1 MKHDKGAFLLI
12 VQFIVLSA
20 LFILDWIYQPQG
32 IVRGALFA
40 ALFAVTVIHLYVR
53 YRFTARL
60 KDMAAALRRATRGN
74 TNTRLLAND
83 DRHLDEVIF
92 SINELIEQLAKVHV
106 RTIRS
111 EAARK
116 SLLSNISHDI
126 RTPLTSIIGYADAL
140 KDDIA
145 ASGEEK
151 ERYLDILSGKAVAL
165 KELIDEIFE
174 LAKLDADEMPL
185 KPETLDFA
193 EIVRESVIGFLPE
206 LKKYGIELKV
216 NIPEE
221 ACSIVA
227 DRVSVL
233 RIVSNLIKNAVE
245 HGKDGKVL
253 GIELAEAG
261 GKYRLLVWDRGRGI
275 APEDLPRVFERMY
288 RTDRA
293 RNPAAHGSGLGLAI
307 AKALAEKHSGT
318 LWAESEPGVKTTF
331 GFAIPKRGA
340 ASRD

>member
-20 LFILDWIYQPQG
+20 LFILDWNYQPQG
-32 IVRGALFA
+32 IVHGALFA
-40 ALFAVTVIHLYVR
+40 ALFALTVVHLFVR

-60 KDMAAALRRATRGN
+60 KAMATALRRTTQGN

-83 DRHLDEVIF
+83 DRHFDEVIF

-145 ASGEEK
+145 ASSEEK

-193 EIVRESVIGFLPE
+193 EIVREAVIGFLPE
-206 LKKYGIELKV
+206 LKKVGIELKAS
-216 NIPEE
+216 IPEE
-221 ACSIVA
+221 ACSVVA
-227 DRVSVL
+227 DRVSML

-253 GIELAEAG
+253 GIELAEAAD
-261 GKYRLLVWDRGRGI
+261 KYRLLVWDRGSGI
-275 APEDLPRVFERMY
+275 SPEDLPRVFERMY

-293 RNPAAHGSGLGLAI
+293 RNPSAQGSGLGLAI

-331 GFAIPKRGA
+331 GFVIPKRGA
-340 ASRD
+340 VSRD

>member
-20 LFILDWIYQPQG
+20 LFILDWNYQPQG

-40 ALFAVTVIHLYVR
+40 GLFAVTVIHLFVR
-53 YRFTARL
+53 YRFMARL
-60 KDMAAALRRATRGN
+60 KAMVAALRRTTQGN

-83 DRHLDEVIF
+83 DRHLDEAIF

-145 ASGEEK
+145 ASTEEK

-174 LAKLDADEMPL
+174 LAKLDADEILL

-206 LKKYGIELKV
+206 LKKYAIELKV

-221 ACSIVA
+221 ACFIEA
-227 DRVSVL
+227 DRVSLL

-253 GIELAEAG
+253 GIELMEAT
-261 GKYRLLVWDRGRGI
+261 GKYRLLVWDRGSGI
-275 APEDLPRVFERMY
+275 SPDDLPRVFERMY

-293 RNPAAHGSGLGLAI
+293 RNPSAQGSGLGLAI
-307 AKALAEKHSGT
+307 AKVLAEKHSGT

-331 GFAIPKRGA
+331 GFSIPKRGA